1 MAKKSNRYDISS
13 FMELGEILQEHGLRG
28 EILPNLEEIEISDQ
42 YGNSVRKRFSDLLY
56 GKEGC
61 MVCIRKVVER
71 FEKLKF
77 PSMRGA
83 NAAAAI

>member
-1 MAKKSNRYDISS
+1 MAKKSNRYDVSS
-13 FMELGEILQEHGLRG
+13 FIELGEVLKEFGLTG

-42 YGNSVRKRFSDLLY
+42 YGNSVRKKFSDLLY

-61 MVCIRKVVER
+61 MICIRKVAER